1 MDPGE
6 QGYFLKLHDPTAR
19 RFNEGACLREAAA
32 WNKCS
37 GEDQERRRPEAVCM
51 ELEQQGH
58 GFELHEPTAR
68 LWKQGS
74 TEPKAGAKV

>member
-1 MDPGE
+1 ME
-6 QGYFLKLHDPTAR
+6 MHEPTAR
-19 RFNEGACLREAAA
+19 HSKDGACSREAAA
-32 WNKCS
+32 WSKCS
-37 GEDQERRRPEAVCM
+37 GEDQERRRLEAVCM
-51 ELEQQGH
+51 DLEQQGH